1 MLCPTYNHLNHSAD
15 FVSVLFFCSCHIGSL
30 FPSLTVIDLF
40 LLRTLVLEMAKKNH
54 LLMVES
60 ASSTCASNDSLFG
73 LALLFTIIPATK
85 VLR

>member
-1 MLCPTYNHLNHSAD
+1 MTLNHSAD

-30 FPSLTVIDLF
+30 FPSLNVIDLF

-60 ASSTCASNDSLFG
+60 TSSTSSSNDSLFG
-73 LALLFTIIPATK
+73 LVLLFTIIPATK